1 MNSGDGEGDLPREHA
16 QSFKLRVRQI
26 FLSGAALT
34 IPLIITFIV
43 LGFIVRFVSD
53 ILAPFV
59 QVANYFWTINMPGFL
74 VQATAIVATV
84 VIIFVVGIV
93 SEGTSGEHM
102 ADRFHTLVEAIPGVG
117 GVYHSFRR
125 MSDVLIESD
134 TQSFQEVKIVEFPHE
149 GAYTIGFLTAD
160 TPEEIETAAGHDDM
174 QTLFLPLAPNPVM
187 GGFLVHLPVE
197 KVHDVDM
204 TVEEGVRAIVT
215 SGVAVG
221 ESSGEGTALTSEQ
234 LTRLTGI
241 NQQEKV
247 QQDEVD
253 SDVEAPDAA
262 PGNREEKDDAV

>member
-1 MNSGDGEGDLPREHA
+1 MESGDGEANLQRGHA
-16 QSFKLRVRQI
+16 QGAKQRLRQV

-43 LGFIVRFVSD
+43 LGFVIRFVSD

-59 QVANYFWTINMPGFL
+59 MVANMVWTINMPGYL

-84 VIIFVVGIV
+84 MLIFIVGII
-93 SEGTSGEHM
+93 SEGTSGQHM

-160 TPEEIETAAGHDDM
+160 TPEEIETAAGHSDM

-187 GGFLVHLPVE
+187 GGFLVHLPAD

-221 ESSGEGTALTSEQ
+221 KSGESHAALSSDQ
-234 LTRLTGI
+234 LTRLTGMSTAG
-241 NQQEKV
+241 
-247 QQDEVD
+247 EVEPDD
-253 SDVEAPDAA
+253 SEQGVTAPNSEGTGGQKGD
-262 PGNREEKDDAV
+262 GS